1 VKVLT
6 YVWRTCPECQA
17 PAIRPLPVGWSY
29 TVEKRRTGIH
39 KVTVHLPQCR
49 DGFKRVEIPDV
60 DE

>member
-1 VKVLT
+1 MKVMT
-6 YVWRTCPECQA
+6 CIWRTCPECQA

-29 TVEKRRTGIH
+29 TVEKRRTGID

-49 DGFKRVEIPDV
+49 DGFKRVEIADV